1 MKFATIATLFMA
13 ASASANP
20 FAPKSVS
27 STKVSYV
34 NNLMRGATPTAN
46 SQLRRLDEEEYE
58 VDISSYSIK
67 FQQCQFVKAYDDEMA
82 DNEDAGSPLVTSRF
96 VIFRLCPSS
105 SCGSCNSGFGE
116 YLIDLESYLEAA
128 VGYQEELQE
137 EMCNT
142 CEEYCQNDNDNG
154 RKLNRNLEV
163 DCNSCVDECEKI
175 ENMEENGYLEATEYV
190 DCQEIDT
197 DDDSTVLYSG
207 PICSSGGSKIKIGI
221 FTDEFCSN
229 VDSSKS
235 VDDYLGQLSHAL
247 LKKTYDADSC
257 ISCEVVEE
265 EEEDENED
273 ENDNQDEEEQEPEV
287 TEMCQQLYEGA
298 AKCEKVY
305 GFDDGYSNYA
315 GYENQLS
322 QETVVCDFIK
332 SIKSGTYDESGEI
345 KVRGGS
351 TGSGQSATTGGQKFA
366 LTFFI
371 FGTIGLA
378 VYSAMLHNKLT
389 KGSAAKLSNQG
400 GNMA

>member
-1 MKFATIATLFMA
+1 
-13 ASASANP
+13 
-20 FAPKSVS
+20 
-27 STKVSYV
+27 
-34 NNLMRGATPTAN
+34 
-46 SQLRRLDEEEYE
+46 
-58 VDISSYSIK
+58 
-67 FQQCQFVKAYDDEMA
+67 
-82 DNEDAGSPLVTSRF
+82 
-96 VIFRLCPSS
+96 
-105 SCGSCNSGFGE
+105 
-116 YLIDLESYLEAA
+116 
-128 VGYQEELQE
+128 
-137 EMCNT
+137 
-142 CEEYCQNDNDNG
+142 
-154 RKLNRNLEV
+154 
-163 DCNSCVDECEKI
+163 
-175 ENMEENGYLEATEYV
+175 MEENGYLEATEYV